1 VKIASR
7 EQRDQVAEAIGSF
20 RFGPGFGATL
30 SGLLR
35 KGIGVHHAGMLP
47 RYRRLVERLAQSG
60 LLPVICGTDTLGVG
74 INVPIR
80 SVLITSLTKFD
91 GTKQRHLSA
100 REFHQIAGRAGRAGY
115 DDHGTVVVQAPDHVV
130 EYEHAISK
138 AAGDP
143 KKQRKV
149 QRRQPPQGFVNYTE
163 KTFSRLVEAEP
174 EKLSSHMH
182 MTSAMLINIVARG
195 GDVFANVRSLC
206 FDNHESRARQFDLA
220 RRALALGRTLLDA
233 GIVEADYAHPV
244 PGTRRPQ
251 LKLTV
256 DLQPNFA
263 LNQPLS
269 PFAIA
274 VLDLLDPAVETEGA
288 ADEVG
293 SGSYALDVV
302 SVMESILD
310 DPRPVLFA
318 QQRKARGEAIA
329 AMKAD
334 GVDYAER
341 MERVEEITWPKPLEE
356 LLDQS
361 YEEFAEGQPW
371 ARDFEVAPKTVV
383 RDMYERAMSFAEF
396 TGFYDLARAE
406 GVVLRY
412 LSDAY
417 RALQHSVP
425 ADRVTDELDSI
436 VEWLGELIRQ
446 VDSSLVDEWAELV
459 APVDDDGEP
468 VLPPAPPSV
477 VANRRAFTVLVRNE
491 LWRRVLLAALER
503 DDELE
508 ALDPAVDWP
517 GVLDDYYDEYDD
529 LGIDAAARAPQLCRI
544 DTSREADGLWLVEQT
559 LDDPEHHHDWRIRA
573 EVDLSASAEAG
584 EAVVRVTEVV
594 QL

>member
-1 VKIASR
+1 
-7 EQRDQVAEAIGSF
+7 
-20 RFGPGFGATL
+20 
-30 SGLLR
+30 
-35 KGIGVHHAGMLP
+35 
-47 RYRRLVERLAQSG
+47 
-60 LLPVICGTDTLGVG
+60 
-74 INVPIR
+74 
-80 SVLITSLTKFD
+80 
-91 GTKQRHLSA
+91 
-100 REFHQIAGRAGRAGY
+100 
-115 DDHGTVVVQAPDHVV
+115 
-130 EYEHAISK
+130 
-138 AAGDP
+138 
-143 KKQRKV
+143 
-149 QRRQPPQGFVNYTE
+149 
-163 KTFSRLVEAEP
+163 
-174 EKLSSHMH
+174 MH

>member
-1 VKIASR
+1 
-7 EQRDQVAEAIGSF
+7 
-20 RFGPGFGATL
+20 
-30 SGLLR
+30 
-35 KGIGVHHAGMLP
+35 
-47 RYRRLVERLAQSG
+47 
-60 LLPVICGTDTLGVG
+60 
-74 INVPIR
+74 
-80 SVLITSLTKFD
+80 
-91 GTKQRHLSA
+91 
-100 REFHQIAGRAGRAGY
+100 
-115 DDHGTVVVQAPDHVV
+115 
-130 EYEHAISK
+130 
-138 AAGDP
+138 
-143 KKQRKV
+143 
-149 QRRQPPQGFVNYTE
+149 
-163 KTFSRLVEAEP
+163 
-174 EKLSSHMH
+174 
-182 MTSAMLINIVARG
+182 
-195 GDVFANVRSLC
+195 
-206 FDNHESRARQFDLA
+206 
-220 RRALALGRTLLDA
+220 
-233 GIVEADYAHPV
+233 
-244 PGTRRPQ
+244 
-251 LKLTV
+251 
-256 DLQPNFA
+256 
-263 LNQPLS
+263 
-269 PFAIA
+269 
-274 VLDLLDPAVETEGA
+274 
-288 ADEVG
+288 
-293 SGSYALDVV
+293 
-302 SVMESILD
+302 
-310 DPRPVLFA
+310 
-318 QQRKARGEAIA
+318 
-329 AMKAD
+329 
-334 GVDYAER
+334 